1 MASND
6 EPAIKQPFP
15 AIEPFNTGMLKVSD
29 IHEVYYEQSGQ
40 PDGKPVIFVYVIYQ
54 TITSYPPPL
63 QKASG
68 IARVVSFHQK
78 S

>member
-40 PDGKPVIFVYVIYQ
+40 PDGKPVIFV
-54 TITSYPPPL
+54 
-63 QKASG
+63 
-68 IARVVSFHQK
+68 
-78 S
+78 